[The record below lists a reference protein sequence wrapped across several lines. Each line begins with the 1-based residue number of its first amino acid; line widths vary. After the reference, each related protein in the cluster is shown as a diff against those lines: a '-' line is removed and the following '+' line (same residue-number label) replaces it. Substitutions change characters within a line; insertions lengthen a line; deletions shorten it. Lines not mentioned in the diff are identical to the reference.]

1 MTRLPVVSGKQLI
14 QAIEKA
20 GGRRLRQNGSHV
32 PMERIVNDKSY
43 RTVVPLHRELAKG
56 TLADILRQIGIGK
69 EELIRLLRR

>member
-1 MTRLPVVSGKQLI
+1 
-14 QAIEKA
+14 
-20 GGRRLRQNGSHV
+20 
-32 PMERIVNDKSY
+32 MERIVNDKSY